1 MIIREKYT
9 ENEQTESRKNSEQH
23 LLKMLQK
30 LMAMQ
35 NKTGIIN
42 SLLKMKNDKPLNTL
56 AQLRKG
62 EKGIIDSF
70 TDVEISLK
78 LLEMG
83 CLPGEMIEVKNIAPF
98 GDPIAIT
105 VGGYTLGL
113 RKDEASTVIIKCI

>member
-1 MIIREKYT
+1 
-9 ENEQTESRKNSEQH
+9 
-23 LLKMLQK
+23 
-30 LMAMQ
+30 MQ